1 MIEQGLWSLD
11 NEQRQIAENQLASVM
26 NTDFSKFVMSMMEVL
41 VDTTKPTSVRQMA
54 AILFK
59 RAISSLVNLF
69 YLSG

>member
-11 NEQRQIAENQLASVM
+11 N
-26 NTDFSKFVMSMMEVL
+26 VMSMMEVL

-54 AILFK
+54 GILFK